1 MFTRI
6 AFSLLLTS
14 FALAQSSSSLVPPPS
29 NGLVGGSNYYLQ
41 NGRNLLHQVEVKIS
55 IKEDLVFDVGNGTVF
70 MLQVFGPL
78 LDDPAE
84 INYQQIFVAAVG
96 GNFLSCAYKTFN
108 SLFEP
113 VSIEHI
119 PVVTS
124 QNITTLPAGTEIFI
138 TLNTNVQLGSSIV
151 SIDFGIFINGE
162 TLSATI
168 PANIIGTS
176 AIAAL

>member
-1 MFTRI
+1 
-6 AFSLLLTS
+6 
-14 FALAQSSSSLVPPPS
+14 
-29 NGLVGGSNYYLQ
+29 
-41 NGRNLLHQVEVKIS
+41 
-55 IKEDLVFDVGNGTVF
+55 
-70 MLQVFGPL
+70 
-78 LDDPAE
+78 
-84 INYQQIFVAAVG
+84 
-96 GNFLSCAYKTFN
+96 LSCAYKSFN

-162 TLSATI
+162 TLNATI

-176 AIAAL
+176 AIAALQFNVVGGFGLGDVTSGSGETQFLSSDPLTAVNFQPDFIANFTFEGSNCQYGQMASGSSNVVTQTFNAPIS